1 MKRIEVDDEVYGRFQ
16 KFQNGA
22 DESKVLDKLVTY
34 GRQRR
39 RRDDEQI
46 ALVILEGVW
55 YDFSTNPGH
64 ASNAPFLE
72 GVCRF
77 VDTMNSYRLNF
88 YDATS
93 FAKALEWA
101 VTVPEKRIILYIGE
115 HGSTKK
121 IGNSHALTLMKK
133 VAEMSR
139 DYSKIEGVILSSC
152 LVGSHDDALEAG
164 LKGGAHWVFGYTSS
178 VDFIGSAQ
186 VESSILAT
194 IARSGSDYVDDEH
207 QIAALFAEGLKRF
220 NPDWMIGDGAKPE
233 LRNSVRLVVRG
244 KHKKTACEATKVMTQ
259 LAW

>member
-1 MKRIEVDDEVYGRFQ
+1 M
-16 KFQNGA
+16 
-22 DESKVLDKLVTY
+22 
-34 GRQRR
+34 
-39 RRDDEQI
+39 
-46 ALVILEGVW
+46 
-55 YDFSTNPGH
+55 
-64 ASNAPFLE
+64 
-72 GVCRF
+72 
-77 VDTMNSYRLNF
+77 
-88 YDATS
+88 
-93 FAKALEWA
+93 EWA

-139 DYSKIEGVILSSC
+139 DCSKIEGVILSSC

-164 LKGGAHWVFGYTSS
+164 LKGGAHWVFGYTRS

-220 NPDWMIGDGAKPE
+220 NPDWTIGDGAKPE
-233 LRNSVRLVVRG
+233 LRNAVRLGRSRQTQEDG
-244 KHKKTACEATKVMTQ
+244 MRSDGSDDAACMVGLSSAASVGRSPRRRRSG
-259 LAW
+259 LP